1 VKQTATDGQHAR
13 GRVSIKDVAQAAG
26 VSHSTVS
33 RALNDSPLVTEETR
47 ARIKT
52 TALEMGYIPNAVAR
66 SLKAQRSGTVGL
78 VVTSLTDPFF
88 SEVMAGVDEVAS
100 EAGLSMFITASHND
114 PEREMEVIE
123 TFHRRRVEGIIVAAS
138 RLSGRYQQ
146 RLERIQVPIV
156 LLNQHTEDTQP
167 RFHSVAFDE
176 QAGAKLAAEHLLSLG
191 HRRIGY
197 LGLGNRQRS
206 NRLRLAGYYEALR
219 DAGIVADPAW
229 ALVVPEAEIQSRG
242 DNDVGESSCPS
253 LLSSGVTAVLC
264 YNDRVAIGALEACRH
279 QGLAV
284 PDAISIVGF
293 DDVELARWV
302 SPALTTIRQPRLEM
316 GCVAMKMVLGL
327 LSDQPVDNRSLQP
340 QLIVRQSSAPPSSNQ
355 DRR

>member
-1 VKQTATDGQHAR
+1 MKQTPADGRHAR
-13 GRVSIKDVAQAAG
+13 GRVSIKDIAQTAG
-26 VSHSTVS
+26 VSHPTVS
-33 RALNDSPLVTEETR
+33 RALNNSPLINEETR
-47 ARIKT
+47 ARIKAI
-52 TALEMGYIPNAVAR
+52 ALEMGYIPNAVAR
-66 SLKAQRSGTVGL
+66 SLKAQRSGTMGL

-100 EAGLSMFITASHND
+100 EAGLSMFVTASHND

-138 RLSGRYQQ
+138 RLSSRYHQ

-156 LLNQHTEDTQP
+156 LINQHTEDTQP

-206 NRLRLAGYYEALR
+206 NRLRLAGYREALR
-219 DAGIVADPAW
+219 EAGIDADPAW
-229 ALVVPEAEIQSRG
+229 ALVVPEDEIQERG
-242 DNDVGESSCPS
+242 DNEVGESSCPS
-253 LLSSGVTAVLC
+253 LLNGGVTAVLC
-264 YNDRVAIGALEACRH
+264 YNDRVAIGALEACRNH
-279 QGLAV
+279 GLAV
-284 PDAISIVGF
+284 PRTVSIVGF

-302 SPALTTIRQPRLEM
+302 SPTLTTIRQPRLQM
-316 GCVAMKMVLGL
+316 GCVAMKMMLDL
-327 LSDQPVDNRSLQP
+327 LNDQPVDNRSLQP
-340 QLIVRQSSAPPSSNQ
+340 QLIIRQSSAPPA
-355 DRR
+355 

>member
-1 VKQTATDGQHAR
+1 MNTTKRTSNDEKRAR
-13 GRVSIKDVAQAAG
+13 GRVSIKDIAQTAG
-26 VSHSTVS
+26 VSHPTVS
-33 RALNDSPLVTEETR
+33 RALNNSPLINKETR
-47 ARIKT
+47 ARIKAI
-52 TALEMGYIPNAVAR
+52 ALEMGYIPNAVAR
-66 SLKAQRSGTVGL
+66 SLKAQRSGTMGL

-100 EAGLSMFITASHND
+100 EAGLSMFVTASHND

-138 RLSGRYQQ
+138 RLSSRYHQ
-146 RLERIQVPIV
+146 RLERIQIPIV
-156 LLNQHTEDTQP
+156 LINQHTEDTQP

-176 QAGAKLAAEHLLSLG
+176 QAGAKLAAEHLLLLG

-206 NRLRLAGYYEALR
+206 NRLRLAGYREALR
-219 DAGIVADPAW
+219 ETGIDANPAW
-229 ALVVPEAEIQSRG
+229 ALVVPEDEIQARG

-253 LLSSGVTAVLC
+253 LLNSGVTAVLC
-264 YNDRVAIGALEACRH
+264 YNDRVAIGALEACRS

-284 PDAISIVGF
+284 PGTVSIVGF

-302 SPALTTIRQPRLEM
+302 SPALTTIRQPRLKM
-316 GCVAMKMVLGL
+316 GCVAMKMILDL
-327 LSDQPVDNRSLQP
+327 LDDRPVDNRSLQP
-340 QLIVRQSSAPPSSNQ
+340 QLIIRQSSAPPT
-355 DRR
+355 

>member
-1 VKQTATDGQHAR
+1 VKQTPADGRHAR
-13 GRVSIKDVAQAAG
+13 GRVSIKDIAQTAG
-26 VSHSTVS
+26 VSHPTVS
-33 RALNDSPLVTEETR
+33 RALNNSPLINEETR
-47 ARIKT
+47 ARIKAI
-52 TALEMGYIPNAVAR
+52 ALEMGYIPNAVAR
-66 SLKAQRSGTVGL
+66 SLKAQRSGTMGL

-100 EAGLSMFITASHND
+100 EAGLSMFVTASHND

-138 RLSGRYQQ
+138 RLSSRYHQ

-156 LLNQHTEDTQP
+156 LINQHTEDTQP

-206 NRLRLAGYYEALR
+206 NRLRLAGYREALR
-219 DAGIVADPAW
+219 EAGIDADPAW
-229 ALVVPEAEIQSRG
+229 ALVVPEDEIQERG
-242 DNDVGESSCPS
+242 DNEVGESSCPS
-253 LLSSGVTAVLC
+253 LLNGGVTAVLC
-264 YNDRVAIGALEACRH
+264 YNDRVAIGALEACRNH
-279 QGLAV
+279 GLAV
-284 PDAISIVGF
+284 PRTVSIVGF

-302 SPALTTIRQPRLEM
+302 SPTLTTIRQPRLQM
-316 GCVAMKMVLGL
+316 GCVAMKMMLDL
-327 LSDQPVDNRSLQP
+327 LNDQPVDNRSLQP
-340 QLIVRQSSAPPSSNQ
+340 QLIIRQSSAPPA
-355 DRR
+355 